1 MGSVIPLPTPPED
14 GSPSGHTMLP
24 SRLVEAVFVGRE
36 REMHALLTCLEAA
49 VAGQGRLVFLTGEAG
64 IGKTRTALEFATP
77 ARSRGAQVL
86 IGRGIEDI
94 GVPPFWP
101 WRQMVR
107 TYLATHDPEIIRMAM
122 GRGAADIAQVIPDV
136 QEHVPDLPTPPALAP
151 EHARFRFF
159 ESFITFLTKAAV
171 TSPLVLILDDLQ
183 WADTPSLLLLQFLAR
198 EVAAMRV
205 VVVGTYRDVELP
217 ASHPLRH
224 TLGAVAREPV
234 VSSLLLHGLS
244 EPAVAQF
251 MESTTGVPPTAAMVT
266 AVHQRTEGNPFF
278 LTEIIR
284 LLATEGAYAALGNA
298 QAAMELPVPQRV
310 RDVVTRRLQALS
322 ADCQQL
328 LSMAAIVG
336 REFRLQVVAA
346 VAAQTHPPL
355 QRPLLDLLD
364 EALAARLITGVPQ
377 SLGHYSFAH
386 ALIRETLY
394 EELPMRARVQMHQQV
409 GDVLEHLC
417 WPHLEPYLTELAA
430 HFLAAA
436 QGGGAVEKAINY
448 ALQAADQ
455 ATALLAYE
463 EAANHYQ
470 QALQLL
476 EFYPSH
482 EVHQCDV
489 LLALGD
495 AQRKA
500 GTITAARETFERA
513 AGCAK
518 RLGRP
523 AHFARAALGFA
534 TGFAGISVQS
544 GVADSLLIGLLEEA
558 LTALPQTD
566 SALRARVLGRLA
578 MELYWSTTREQRAT
592 ISQQAVEMARRLD
605 DPATLAST
613 LHATLVALR
622 GPEHPQ
628 DHLATAAEI
637 IRLAEVI
644 GDKEL
649 VMRGYIWR
657 VVALLELGNIQMVD
671 QDMAAYAQRAEELRQ
686 PLYMWV
692 LTIWQA
698 MRAELRGDFAVA
710 ERLAQQALAMGQRA
724 QDSDAVQCFIV
735 QLFVIRGGRKSL
747 HAVELPTR
755 DFTAQY
761 TSIPGWRSALAL
773 LYTTT
778 EREAEARRE
787 FEYFAAND
795 FAALPRH
802 AYWMITLTNLAQVC
816 VQLQDRARA
825 ARLYQL
831 LLPFAEQ
838 CVVVEPGLVCLGSVA
853 RFLGQLAMTLARWD
867 EAEAHFTAAV
877 QRNTLLGA
885 RPVLAQTQRHYATM
899 LLARQWSGDREKAVA
914 LLHQALTVGQALAM
928 DEHIRHVHALLEL
941 AQRQGASAHRAATPT
956 PPTLSTT
963 HLFRQEGDYWTISYH
978 GSVFRLKHVRGLH
991 YMAHLLQH
999 PHQEWH
1005 VFDLVTL
1012 ARPPASLPSAAL
1024 RPRSTTSA
1032 PRDVALGD
1040 AGEILDLQA
1049 RTAYKQRLQALQ
1061 EELVEAQRAN
1071 DVGRGATVQQEID
1084 MLLQQLTAALGVG
1097 GQSRRAA
1104 SQAERARVNVTNGIR
1119 SALAKIAAH
1128 NPPLAQYLT
1137 TTIKTGLFC
1146 SYTPT
1151 PHPPMVWQF

>member
-1 MGSVIPLPTPPED
+1 VLPN
-14 GSPSGHTMLP
+14 
-24 SRLVEAVFVGRE
+24 RLVEAVFVGRE

-49 VAGQGRLVFLTGEAG
+49 VVGQGRLVFLTGEAG
-64 IGKTRTALEFATP
+64 IGKTRTALEFATL
-77 ARSRGAQVL
+77 ARSRGTQVL

-101 WRQMVR
+101 WVQMVR
-107 TYLATHDPEIIRMAM
+107 TYLATHDPDVIRTAM
-122 GRGAADIAQVIPDV
+122 GRGAADIAQIIPDV
-136 QEHVPDLPTPPALAP
+136 QECVPDLPIPPSLAP

-159 ESFITFLTKAAV
+159 ESFTTFLTKAAV
-171 TSPLVLILDDLQ
+171 ISPLLLILDDLQ

-217 ASHPLRH
+217 VSHPFRH
-224 TLGAVAREPV
+224 TLGTVAREPV
-234 VSSLLLHGLS
+234 VSSVLLHGLS
-244 EPAVAQF
+244 EQAVAQF
-251 MESTTGVPPTAAMVT
+251 IESTTGVPPTAAMIT

-278 LTEIIR
+278 LIEVIQ
-284 LLATEGAYAALGNA
+284 LLTTEGTYAALGNA
-298 QAAMELPVPQRV
+298 QAALELPVPQRV
-310 RDVVTRRLQALS
+310 RDVVTRRLQTLS

-328 LSMAAIVG
+328 LSMAAVVG
-336 REFRLQVVAA
+336 REFHLQVVAA
-346 VAAQTHPPL
+346 VAAQAHRPL
-355 QRPLLDLLD
+355 QHSLLDLLD

-394 EELPMRARVQMHQQV
+394 EELPVRTRVRLHQQV
-409 GDVLEHLC
+409 GDALEHLC

-436 QGGGAVEKAINY
+436 QGGVAVEKAITY
-448 ALQAADQ
+448 ALQAAEY

-463 EAANHYQ
+463 EAAHHYQ

-482 EVHQCDV
+482 EVQQCDV

-500 GTITAARETFERA
+500 GTIMAARETFERA
-513 AGCAK
+513 AGFAK
-518 RLGRP
+518 RLGTP
-523 AHFARAALGFA
+523 AHLARAALSFA
-534 TGFAGISVQS
+534 TGFAGISVQG

-558 LTALPQTD
+558 LTALPQED

-578 MELYWSTTREQRAT
+578 MELYWSSTREQRAV

-605 DPATLAST
+605 DSATLAST

-622 GPEHPQ
+622 GPEHPH
-628 DHLATAAEI
+628 DRLATAAEI
-637 IRLAEVI
+637 IRLAEAI

-649 VMRGYIWR
+649 VLRGYIWR
-657 VVALLELGNIQMVD
+657 VVALLELGDIQAVD
-671 QDMAAYAQRAEELRQ
+671 QDMAAYGQRAEELRQ
-686 PLYMWV
+686 PLYLWV

-710 ERLAQQALAMGQRA
+710 EQLAQQALAMGQRA
-724 QDSDAVQCFIV
+724 QDSDAMQCFIV

-755 DFTAQY
+755 DFAVQY
-761 TSIPGWRSALAL
+761 ASIPGWRSALAL
-773 LYTTT
+773 LYVSMD
-778 EREAEARRE
+778 RDAEARRE

-795 FAALPRH
+795 FADLPRH

-816 VQLQDRARA
+816 VRLQDRARA
-825 ARLYQL
+825 VQLYQC

-838 CVVVEPGLVCLGSVA
+838 CVVVEPGLVCLGSAA
-853 RFLGQLAMTLARWD
+853 RFLGQLAMALSRWD
-867 EAEAHFTAAV
+867 EAEAHFMAAV

-899 LLARQWSGDREKAVA
+899 LLARQWPGDREKAME
-914 LLHQALTVGQALAM
+914 LLHQALAVGQELAM
-928 DEHIRHVHALLEL
+928 DEHIRHVHALLEQ
-941 AQRQGASAHRAATPT
+941 AECQGASAHHAATLM
-956 PPTLSTT
+956 PPPLNTT

-978 GSVFRLKHVRGLH
+978 DSIFRLKHVRGLH
-991 YMAHLLQH
+991 YIAHLLQH

-1012 ARPPASLPSAAL
+1012 ARPPAAWSSMPMG
-1024 RPRSTTSA
+1024 PHSTTAA
-1032 PRDVALGD
+1032 PRGVNLGD
-1040 AGEILDLQA
+1040 AGEILDPQA
-1049 RTAYKQRLQALQ
+1049 RTAYKQRLQELR
-1061 EELVEAQRAN
+1061 EELAEAQRAN
-1071 DVGRGATVQQEID
+1071 DVGRGAAVQQEID
-1084 MLLQQLTAALGVG
+1084 MLLQQLAAALGVG

-1119 SALAKIAAH
+1119 AALAKIAAYS
-1128 NPPLAQYLT
+1128 PLLAQHLT
-1137 TTIKTGLFC
+1137 LTIKTGLFC
-1146 SYTPT
+1146 SYTPP

>member
-1 MGSVIPLPTPPED
+1 MDAYQVRAY
-14 GSPSGHTMLP
+14 HRRY
-24 SRLVEAVFVGRE
+24 RLDIAELFVGVKPDRLDL
-36 REMHALLTCLEAA
+36 RCGKGVVLLT
-49 VAGQGRLVFLTGEAG
+49 
-64 IGKTRTALEFATP
+64 
-77 ARSRGAQVL
+77 
-86 IGRGIEDI
+86 
-94 GVPPFWP
+94 
-101 WRQMVR
+101 
-107 TYLATHDPEIIRMAM
+107 
-122 GRGAADIAQVIPDV
+122 
-136 QEHVPDLPTPPALAP
+136 
-151 EHARFRFF
+151 
-159 ESFITFLTKAAV
+159 
-171 TSPLVLILDDLQ
+171 
-183 WADTPSLLLLQFLAR
+183 
-198 EVAAMRV
+198 
-205 VVVGTYRDVELP
+205 
-217 ASHPLRH
+217 
-224 TLGAVAREPV
+224 
-234 VSSLLLHGLS
+234 
-244 EPAVAQF
+244 
-251 MESTTGVPPTAAMVT
+251 MVT
-266 AVHQRTEGNPFF
+266 AVYQRTEGNPFF

-284 LLATEGAYAALGNA
+284 LLATEGAYAALDNA
-298 QAAMELPVPQRV
+298 QAALELPVPQRV

-336 REFRLQVVAA
+336 REFHLQAVAA
-346 VAAQTHPPL
+346 VAAQAHSPL

-364 EALAARLITGVPQ
+364 EALAARLIARVPQ

-394 EELPMRARVQMHQQV
+394 EELPVWARVQMHQQP
-409 GDVLEHLC
+409 GDALEHLC

-436 QGGGAVEKAINY
+436 QGGVAVEQTIIY
-448 ALQAADQ
+448 ALQAAEQ

-463 EAANHYQ
+463 EAANYYT

-476 EFYPSH
+476 EFHPLH

-500 GTITAARETFERA
+500 GTNTEARETFERA
-513 AGCAK
+513 AGCARK
-518 RLGRP
+518 LGRP
-523 AHFARAALGFA
+523 EHLARAALGFA

-544 GVADSLLIGLLEEA
+544 GVADALLIGLLEEA
-558 LTALPQTD
+558 LTALPQAD

-578 MELYWSTTREQRAT
+578 MELYWSSTREQRAI
-592 ISQQAVEMARRLD
+592 ISQQAVEMARRLN
-605 DPATLAST
+605 DPATLAYT

-628 DHLATAAEI
+628 DRLATAAEI

-649 VMRGYIWR
+649 VLRGYIWR
-657 VVALLELGNIQMVD
+657 VVALLELGDIQAVD

-698 MRAELRGDFAVA
+698 MRAELRGDFAAA
-710 ERLAQQALAMGQRA
+710 ERLAQQALAIGQRA
-724 QDSDAVQCFIV
+724 QDADAVQCFTV
-735 QLFVIRGGRKSL
+735 QLFVIRGGRQSL

-755 DFTAQY
+755 DFAAQY

-773 LYTTT
+773 LYATT

-787 FEYFAAND
+787 LEYFAAND

-802 AYWMITLTNLAQVC
+802 ACWMITLTNLAQVC
-816 VQLQDRARA
+816 VQLQDRTRA

-853 RFLGQLAMTLARWD
+853 RFLGQLAMTLSRWD
-867 EAEAHFTAAV
+867 EAEAHFVAAV

-899 LLARQWSGDREKAVA
+899 LLARQWPGDREKAMA
-914 LLHQALTVGQALAM
+914 LLHQALAVGQELAM
-928 DEHIRHVHALLEL
+928 DEHIRHVQALLEQG
-941 AQRQGASAHRAATPT
+941 QRQGASAHHAATLT

-963 HLFRQEGDYWTISYH
+963 HLFRQEGDYWTISYY
-978 GSVFRLKHVRGLH
+978 GPVFRLKHVRGLH
-991 YMAHLLQH
+991 YIAHLLQH
-999 PHQEWH
+999 PHQAWH

-1024 RPRSTTSA
+1024 RPLSTTSA
-1032 PRDVALGD
+1032 PRSVALGD

-1061 EELVEAQRAN
+1061 EERMEAQRAN

-1084 MLLQQLTAALGVG
+1084 MLLQQLAAALGVG
-1097 GQSRRAA
+1097 GRSRRAA
-1104 SQAERARVNVTNGIR
+1104 SPAERARVNVTNGIR
-1119 SALAKIAAH
+1119 AALTKIAASS
-1128 NPPLAQYLT
+1128 PPLAQYLT